1 MTASTRAENQA
12 VQQAQQATGHEDMAS
27 LYKAL
32 DRSQAV
38 IEFSVDGTVLRANAN
53 FLGLMGYSAAQVMGQ
68 HHSMFC
74 SKDLVESDEYRDFWA
89 KLRKGEYFSAEYR
102 RLAAGGR
109 TVYIQGTYNPV
120 LAEDGTVIKV
130 VKFANDITQAKL
142 QSLADEAKVAA
153 ISRSQGIIEFDL
165 HGHVITANEN
175 FRKIVGYRLDD
186 IVGQHHRMFVDNAEA
201 AGPGYRQFWLRLTE
215 GQHESGEYLRFG
227 RNGKRVWLQ
236 ATYNPVLDIDGKVM
250 KVVKFCTDTTEAK
263 MHALETSARIDA
275 VAAAACLMEFNG
287 LGVIERVN
295 SNMAKA
301 LGIAETDLIGRNES
315 SLVFEDELNGAK
327 RMDSWRLMREG
338 KAVTREFRRQGAN
351 GREVWFSGTSAPVLG
366 LDGNLLKVICLFQD
380 ITQAKHQRLDSD
392 SKLKAM
398 DRSQA
403 IVEFDLDGRV
413 LTANQNFLSLMGY
426 SLPEV
431 QERHHRMFVD
441 PDEAGSAAYAA
452 FWERLGRGQHETG
465 EFRRLAKG
473 GAEVWIQGTYNPVLD
488 AHGKP
493 VKVVKFATDVTQAK
507 LRSAEYKAKVEAI
520 DLGQAVVEFDL
531 AGNVTA
537 ANRNFLVAMG
547 YTSREV
553 IGQHHSNFC
562 TAEYIQSVDYRDFW
576 LKLSEGQFISG
587 RFHRVGKYNRDVWIQ
602 ATYNPIL
609 DLNGHVSKVVKFAY
623 DVTKEVEME
632 RRVLT
637 KTSEMTASVNDL
649 LGEIRAIAENSA
661 DAAGQAKTTKAAAV
675 DGYAALQK
683 SIASINAIQSSSVRV
698 SEIVSVIGEIASQT
712 NLLAFNAAI
721 EAARAGQHG
730 VGFSVV
736 AGEVRKLAERSSQAA
751 QEIAKLIDDSAR
763 QVGRGAEVSQEAARS
778 FEGILGDVDKTVAAV
793 ATIIDA
799 AAQQG
804 KTAARVSQQID
815 ALTKGSRA

>member
-1 MTASTRAENQA
+1 MTATTRAETQA
-12 VQQAQQATGHEDMAS
+12 IQQTQTGRDPGEIEG
-27 LYKAL
+27 LYRAL
-32 DRSQAV
+32 ERSQAV
-38 IEFSVDGTVLRANAN
+38 IEFGVDGTILRANAN
-53 FLGLMGYSAAQVMGQ
+53 YLALLGYSAAQVVGQ
-68 HHSMFC
+68 HHRMFC
-74 SKDLVESDEYRDFWA
+74 SRELAESDEYRDFWNR
-89 KLRKGEYFSAEYR
+89 LRNGEYFLAEFR
-102 RLAAGGR
+102 RITAGGR

-120 LAEDGTVIKV
+120 LAADGTVERV
-130 VKFANDITQAKL
+130 VKFAVDITESKL
-142 QSLADEAKVAA
+142 RSLADEAKVQA
-153 ISRSQGIIEFDL
+153 ISRSLGIIEFDP
-165 HGHVITANEN
+165 HGTVITANEN
-175 FRKIVGYRLDD
+175 FRKIMGYRLDD
-186 IVGQHHRMFVDNAEA
+186 LVGQHHRMFMDNVEA
-201 AGPGYRQFWLRLTE
+201 ASAEYRQFWSRLAD
-215 GQHESGEYLRFG
+215 GQHESGEFLRYG
-227 RNGKRVWLQ
+227 RNGQRVWLQ
-236 ATYNPVLDIDGKVM
+236 ASYNPVLDIDGKLL
-250 KVVKFCTDTTEAK
+250 KVVKFCTDITAAK
-263 MHALETSARIDA
+263 YNRLETTARIDA
-275 VAAAACLMEFNG
+275 MAAASCVIDFNSQG
-287 LGVIERVN
+287 AIEHVN
-295 SNMAKA
+295 ANMAKA
-301 LGIAETDLIGRNES
+301 LGSSEAELVGRNES
-315 SLVFEDELNGAK
+315 TLRFAEDLNNPA
-327 RMDSWRLMREG
+327 RLESWRLLREG
-338 KAVTREFRRQGAN
+338 KSVTGEFRCQAAD
-351 GREVWFSGTSAPVLG
+351 GREAWFSGTSAPVMG
-366 LDGNLLKVICLFQD
+366 PDGNLLKVLCLGQD
-380 ITQAKHQRLDSD
+380 ITQAKQERLDSD
-392 SKLKAM
+392 AKLLAM
-398 DRSQA
+398 DRSQS
-403 IVEFDLDGRV
+403 IVEFDLTGRV
-413 LTANQNFLSLMGY
+413 LNANQNFLTLMGY
-426 SLPEV
+426 TLQEV
-431 QERHHRMFVD
+431 KERHHRMFVD
-441 PDEAGSAAYAA
+441 AEEASGAGYAA
-452 FWERLGRGQHETG
+452 FWERLGRGLHETG
-465 EFRRLAKG
+465 EFRRLTKG

-547 YTSREV
+547 YTAREV
-553 IGQHHSNFC
+553 IGQHHSNLC